1 MTCLYSF
8 QIQNSFPTNSKDK
21 LTTALAPLSD
31 GSVWVCNG
39 FRNKIQR
46 FNDKGE
52 LLQSEILD
60 FDVDDMVDG
69 TTGKLFFT
77 ELNGKIIRKL
87 YNGKLSV
94 LARTDLYLRGITLS
108 KDTKYVITCG
118 NDVPV
123 ACLKEACVSKIFV
136 HSVLGKPIREM
147 TVNTGTSAVSLYRIC
162 HSINEEYIVSTGISA
177 QYYII
182 SENGHFRF
190 RYKAARTANGV
201 ASDSH
206 GLIYLSSCKDDTLYI
221 LNCKGVPIPSTYAM
235 HKPNAVAIDRE
246 DRIWVGDWNKVHVLG
261 YKN

>member
-1 MTCLYSF
+1 M
-8 QIQNSFPTNSKDK
+8 KDK
-21 LTTALAPLSD
+21 VTTAMAPLSD

-39 FRNKIQR
+39 YRNTIQR
-46 FNDKGE
+46 FNSSGE
-52 LLQSEILD
+52 LQQSEILD

-69 TTGKLFFT
+69 TTGKFFLT

-87 YNGKLSV
+87 HNGKLSV
-94 LARTDLYLRGITLS
+94 FARTDLYLRGITLS
-108 KDTKYVITCG
+108 KDAKYVITCG

-123 ACLKEACVSKIFV
+123 ACLREADVSKIFV
-136 HSVLGKPIREM
+136 YSILGKLVREIN
-147 TVNTGTSAVSLYRIC
+147 VSIGTRGVSLFRIC
-162 HSINEEYIVSTGISA
+162 HTINEEYIVSTGISA

-182 SENGHFRF
+182 GENGDFRF
-190 RYKAARTANGV
+190 RYKASHTADGV

-221 LNCKGVPIPSTYAM
+221 LNCRGEPIPSTYAM

-246 DRIWVGDWNKVHVLG
+246 DRIWVGDWSKVHVLG